1 MRIPDLTASGVAGE
15 RAAPSALA
23 NAATATWA
31 TLEPRSSLRTPPLLT
46 DATDKM
52 DLVK

>member
-1 MRIPDLTASGVAGE
+1 MRMPYLPVSGVAGE

-23 NAATATWA
+23 NTATATWV
-31 TLEPRSSLRTPPLLT
+31 TLEPRSSLRTPPLIT
-46 DATDKM
+46 DATDNM